1 MREGHSPK
9 FYQVLFEEEEEEE
22 ECLICST
29 FPRVRDLFDND
40 EFFSFSLIVVISSIS
55 ADAR

>member
-9 FYQVLFEEEEEEE
+9 FYQVLFEEEEE

-29 FPRVRDLFDND
+29 FPRVRDLFDDD
-40 EFFSFSLIVVISSIS
+40 EFFSFSFILVISSIP
-55 ADAR
+55 ADAW